1 MGWELRVDPSVLKQL
16 KRFPSKEAKRILDA
30 IDGMAFNPYAGDIE
44 KMRGEADVWRR
55 RIGSYR
61 VFYEVIT
68 SDRLVHVFRVVR
80 RTSTTY

>member
-1 MGWELRVDPSVLKQL
+1 VGWELRVDPAVLRQL
-16 KRFPSKEAKRILDA
+16 RRFPSKDAKRILDA

-44 KMRGEADVWRR
+44 KMRGEEDVWRR

-61 VFYEVIT
+61 VLYEVIA
-68 SDRLVHVFRVVR
+68 SDRIVHVFHVVR

>member
-1 MGWELRVDPSVLKQL
+1 MSWELRVDASVLRQL
-16 KRFPSKEAKRILDA
+16 RKFPIKDAKRILDA

-44 KMRGEADVWRR
+44 KMRGEEDVWRR

-68 SDRLVHVFRVVR
+68 SDRIVHVFRVVR